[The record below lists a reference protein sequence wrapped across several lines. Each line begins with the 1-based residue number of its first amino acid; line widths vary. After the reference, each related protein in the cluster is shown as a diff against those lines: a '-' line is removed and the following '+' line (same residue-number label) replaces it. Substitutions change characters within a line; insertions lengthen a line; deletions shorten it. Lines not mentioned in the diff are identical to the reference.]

1 MLQRRSSKPPSIV
14 TRAADSRSIGC
25 TINLLLIPA
34 LIILGLVLPPISL
47 PERILDNGYRT
58 ISKNGADFKDKDGTL
73 LSVSPEGMDVIG
85 STKLNFSSVS
95 RDAFLGKKAGD
106 ALAKALNAFPS
117 SLDLKSPV
125 YVINLKGNSP
135 TDAYFSS
142 PTPAD
147 AEPYN
152 TLDFYAWDGTKWDFM
167 PGVFYP
173 DDQAEATLKTLPQAI
188 AIVQTKATP
197 PTISAEMAAGAA
209 IPAAA
214 ANALVEVN
222 PLGLSVR
229 QDGTLTGTAVSV
241 PSAQSYIVVPTISN
255 FDGNVARSDYVTNML
270 VNDTSRKAHVQAISD
285 YVVQNLLP
293 GVDINYAGLK
303 PEVKDYFSKFVQELS
318 TELHARGKLLTI
330 SVPLPTQVT
339 DDDYDTG
346 AYDWSVIG
354 QMADGIKIPS
364 LTSANAYKTD
374 GPMERLLNWAIGRV
388 SRYKIQFALD
398 TLVQDRVANQTTS
411 RTFEDALK
419 SLVGKIKVDGLTES
433 YAAPLQDVKL
443 NVSVAL
449 GFSGFK
455 RDDTTKAYVYAYKD
469 EQSVDHT
476 VYIETA
482 ESLTYKMSLA
492 ARYHL
497 RGVAFRGLLGGGTDP
512 TVWTAIAQYR
522 QSASVKAPDYSL
534 VWTVTDGKGKQ
545 IQTENRPLTGGDT
558 SFTWKAA
565 PVPDKYTIGAAI
577 AANGTPGPGDQVA
590 IAVAIPTETPT
601 PTPSPT
607 PIPTNT
613 PNVPPTARPPTG
625 PAGPAPTARPPVIAN
640 NPAPGFFGYGI
651 QVDPSDSLGFTTGKI
666 KNMGFGWVKLQ
677 MPWKDVQPSPGAYNW
692 WDGRIDA
699 YAGAGIKVML
709 SIVKAPRWARP
720 GNTDMSQEGPPSDEH
735 IGDYANFLG
744 QVAARYK
751 GKVGAIEVWNEQNI
765 RNEWGGEPFDPARY
779 MRILCAS
786 YAQIK
791 ANDPGMVVISGAL
804 TPTGAPPPAGTDDQ
818 GYLQG
823 MYSNGLKNCA
833 DAIGAHPSGFANP
846 PDALYVGGDFD
857 PTRGFDDHRS
867 FFFRNT
873 MEDYRRIMVVNGD
886 GGKRIWPTEFGWGI
900 YRFTGDARFVYMQ
913 ANTLERQAAWTVQA
927 YQMGKSWGWVG
938 VMFLWNLDYAVTSD
952 NENINFSIVTRAGD
966 TPAYAAL
973 AGMPK

>member
-73 LSVSPEGMDVIG
+73 LSVSPEGMDLIG

-95 RDAFLGKKAGD
+95 QDAFLGKKAGD

-411 RTFEDALK
+411 RTFDDALK

-577 AANGTPGPGDQVA
+577 AADGTPGPGDQVA

-677 MPWKDVQPSPGAYNW
+677 MPWKDVQPSPGVYNW

-804 TPTGAPPPAGTDDQ
+804 TPTGAPPPAGTDNQ

-900 YRFTGDARFVYMQ
+900 YRFTGDARFIYMQ
-913 ANTLERQAAWTVQA
+913 ANTLERQAAWTVKA

-938 VMFLWNLDYAVTSD
+938 VMFLWYRL
-952 NENINFSIVTRAGD
+952 RGD
-966 TPAYAAL
+966 L
-973 AGMPK
+973 R